1 METSMPADDLPRIE
15 DLPQR
20 NATQVKNKWADLV
33 REVRAAGSV
42 AVTHHERVEMVV
54 MDAATYRKAVAM
66 TGDAKARQQAT
77 LAELSTE
84 FDRRLATL
92 KSPETRG
99 RVEAVMAARGRAK
112 RRPKAGT
119 SF

>member
-1 METSMPADDLPRIE
+1 MPADDLPRIE

-20 NATQVKNKWADLV
+20 NATQVKNRWADLV

-42 AVTHHERVEMVV
+42 AVTQHDRVEMVV
-54 MDAATYRKAVAM
+54 MDAATYRKAAAM
-66 TGDAKARQQAT
+66 AEDAKVRQQAT
-77 LAELSTE
+77 LAELSAE
-84 FDRRLATL
+84 FDRRLAAL

-112 RRPKAGT
+112 RRPKAGP

>member
-1 METSMPADDLPRIE
+1 MPADHLPRIE

-20 NATQVKNKWADLV
+20 SATKVKNKWADLV

-42 AVTHHERVEMVV
+42 AVTQHDRVEMVV
-54 MDAATYRKAVAM
+54 MDAATYRRAAALAEDV
-66 TGDAKARQQAT
+66 KARQQAT
-77 LAELSTE
+77 LAELSAE
-84 FDRRLATL
+84 FDGRLAAL

-99 RVEAVMAARGRAK
+99 RVEAVIAARGRSK
-112 RRPKAGT
+112 RRPKAGI

>member
-1 METSMPADDLPRIE
+1 MPADDLPRIE

-20 NATQVKNKWADLV
+20 SATKVKNRWADLV

-42 AVTHHERVEMVV
+42 AVTQHDRVEMVV
-54 MDAATYRKAVAM
+54 MDAATYRRAAALAE
-66 TGDAKARQQAT
+66 DAKTRQQAT
-77 LAELSTE
+77 LAELTAE
-84 FDRRLATL
+84 FDRRLAGL

-99 RVEAVMAARGRAK
+99 RVESVMAARGRAK
-112 RRPKAGT
+112 RRPKAGV